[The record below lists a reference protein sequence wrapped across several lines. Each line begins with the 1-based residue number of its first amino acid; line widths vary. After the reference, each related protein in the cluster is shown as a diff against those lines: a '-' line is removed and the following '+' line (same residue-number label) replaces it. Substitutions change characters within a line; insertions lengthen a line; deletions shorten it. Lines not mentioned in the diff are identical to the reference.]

1 MAHTQPHNT
10 EEGVQPQEWT
20 QAFAAKLEDAFGE
33 AFADSVVLEASALR
47 KPLCGRA
54 AVQTTMAT
62 ASRIYE
68 SLVFTHQAE
77 NGPRTYIEWK
87 AKAFGVTPIGGI
99 TILRKNDAGQIE
111 HIAIH
116 HRPLDAVLA
125 FSAEM
130 GRRTE
135 RLIEPGHFYTE
146 SDTNGEATRQ

>member
-1 MAHTQPHNT
+1 VAHTQPDNT

-47 KPLCGRA
+47 KPLSGRA
-54 AVQTTMAT
+54 AVQTAMANGQPHLRVGGVHP
-62 ASRIYE
+62 SG
-68 SLVFTHQAE
+68 AE
-77 NGPRTYIEWK
+77 RTTNLHRMGSEGMRWH
-87 AKAFGVTPIGGI
+87 
-99 TILRKNDAGQIE
+99 RDRRNNDPPQERRRSNRA
-111 HIAIH
+111 HRHH
-116 HRPLDAVLA
+116 HRPLDALLA

-135 RLIEPGHFYTE
+135 RLVEPGHFYTE